1 MFDKQIYVNRRLN
14 LRKRIKSGLVV
25 ILGNTESPMNY
36 RSNGYKFRQDSNF
49 LYFFGL
55 DLPNLVGIIDIED
68 GKDSLYGDDFDID
81 DIIWMGPQPSLSELG
96 ERVGVLST
104 AAQRDLQPTINR
116 AIQQGRRVHI
126 LPPYRPDNVLLLER
140 LLGVNQHMIRSYVS
154 TDLIKAVVALR
165 SIKEDCEI
173 LELERAAEVG
183 YRMHVSAMQHARVGM
198 LEQELAGMLE
208 GISVSYGYMPSFP
221 IILSQNGETLH
232 NHDHSQ
238 LLTEGRLLLVDA
250 GAENAMHY
258 ASDNTRTIPVGGKF
272 TQRQKEIYNIVLAAN
287 NKAREMAK
295 PGIPYLDVHRAAG
308 RVLAEGLKA
317 LGLMKGDV
325 DEAVANGAQALFQ
338 PHGLGHMMGL
348 DVHDMEDLGENFV
361 GYDDEVTRVNQFGTG
376 SLRLGRR
383 LQKGFVLTD
392 EPGIYFIPALIEKW
406 KSERI
411 NEAFICYDKLKD
423 YYNFGGIRLEDD
435 LLITDSGCRLIGKRI
450 PITVEEVEA
459 TMAQGK

>member
-338 PHGLGHMMGL
+338 PHGLGCARYGGFGRELCGL
-348 DVHDMEDLGENFV
+348 
-361 GYDDEVTRVNQFGTG
+361 
-376 SLRLGRR
+376 RR
-383 LQKGFVLTD
+383 
-392 EPGIYFIPALIEKW
+392 
-406 KSERI
+406 
-411 NEAFICYDKLKD
+411 
-423 YYNFGGIRLEDD
+423 
-435 LLITDSGCRLIGKRI
+435 
-450 PITVEEVEA
+450 
-459 TMAQGK
+459 